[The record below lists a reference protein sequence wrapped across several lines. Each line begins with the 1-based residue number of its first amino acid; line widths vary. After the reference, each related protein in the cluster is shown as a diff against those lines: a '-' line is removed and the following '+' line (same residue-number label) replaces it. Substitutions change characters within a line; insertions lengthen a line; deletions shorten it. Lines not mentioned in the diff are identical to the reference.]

1 MTVNFAFRKQK
12 PRDDAAAAPAGF
24 TLIELLVVIAIIA
37 ILAALLLPVLSQAK
51 ERAKRISCLNNMKQM
66 GFALVMYAGENND
79 SVPVP
84 DYTATSSG
92 TGSPWKAYNLVEPA
106 GAANGGAV
114 DFTATPPV
122 NHGLF
127 YTTKLISAGKTF
139 YCPSMSSVIPEQF
152 KYAYENYA
160 NATRMWPVYGVNATW
175 TPYCRSSYM
184 YYPQTS
190 QLMIAGVP
198 TSGYQEAKKLG
209 QLDSQHVA
217 MTDLIYDYPSI
228 PHRSGSTATA
238 LNILWG
244 DGHVKISTSPAAFN
258 YSYWGSNPG
267 GQGGGND
274 AADNE
279 PQFLKI
285 ISLLQP

>member
-1 MTVNFAFRKQK
+1 MSVNLAFRNQK
-12 PRDDAAAAPAGF
+12 TRNEAAAAQPGF

-37 ILAALLLPVLSQAK
+37 ILAALLLPALSQAK

-66 GFALVMYAGENND
+66 GLALVMYAGENSD

-84 DYTATSSG
+84 DYAATSTG
-92 TGSPWKAYNLVEPA
+92 TGSPWKAYNLVEPT
-106 GAANGGAV
+106 GSANGALV
-114 DFTATPPV
+114 DFTATPAV

-127 YTTKLISAGKTF
+127 YSTKLITVGKTY
-139 YCPSMSSVIPEQF
+139 YCPSMSSIIPSQF
-152 KYAYENYA
+152 KYAYENYE
-160 NATRMWPVYGVNATW
+160 NATGMWPVYGVNATW
-175 TPYCRSSYM
+175 SAYCRSSYM

-244 DGHVKISTSPAAFN
+244 DGHVRVSTSPAAFT
-258 YSYWGSNPG
+258 YSYWGSNPS

-279 PQFLKI
+279 SQFLKI